1 MYHGTYPSD
10 QIPTL
15 TKERPYAI
23 INTHTVQQGG
33 KHWCSLCLS
42 DDGSY
47 IVFDSFGR
55 NIKSLIPS
63 LYNHAQGRGYE
74 LKQTDMDVDQETDQ
88 TDCGSRCVAWL
99 RLYND
104 YGEDVAML
112 I

>member
-1 MYHGTYPSD
+1 M
-10 QIPTL
+10 
-15 TKERPYAI
+15 A
-23 INTHTVQQGG
+23 
-33 KHWCSLCLS
+33 LCLS

-47 IVFDSFGR
+47 IVFDSYGR
-55 NIKSLIPS
+55 PIQTLIPS

-74 LKQTDMDVDQETDQ
+74 LKQTDMDSDQTDEQ